1 MQRQLKGGILAH
13 DDMGIDTQL
22 REHDEILAEIG
33 DPQMVL
39 SRAAR
44 SSAFAQTRLLKYLEP
59 WGDTMFNQAQAD
71 DLAADIADVTRAN
84 ADPQLIQI
92 LSRLE
97 PLIVRLSSQA
107 HTCLWF
113 IGD

>member
-1 MQRQLKGGILAH
+1 
-13 DDMGIDTQL
+13 
-22 REHDEILAEIG
+22 
-33 DPQMVL
+33 
-39 SRAAR
+39 
-44 SSAFAQTRLLKYLEP
+44 
-59 WGDTMFNQAQAD
+59 MFNQAQAN

-97 PLIVRLSSQA
+97 PLIARLSSEP
-107 HTCLWF
+107 HTYLWF

>member
-1 MQRQLKGGILAH
+1 
-13 DDMGIDTQL
+13 MGIDAQL
-22 REHDEILAEIG
+22 REHDEILAEVG

-59 WGDTMFNQAQAD
+59 WGDAMFNQTQAN
-71 DLAADIADVTRAN
+71 DLAADIAAVTRAN
-84 ADPQLIQI
+84 ADPQLVQL

-97 PLIVRLSSQA
+97 PLIARLSSQA
-107 HTCLWF
+107 HTNLWF
-113 IGD
+113 VGD